1 LLNPVFSSL
10 FLKQYSVLRQRQS
23 SSAIPRYKNGF
34 HIIKSAK
41 LNKQFSKM
49 ADAADIEALESS
61 SSTSFKIDLRFFKK
75 IGLRYLEDFRDIQKN
90 CDIRNLKKKISGKIF
105 LEKPI
110 RQKCLPSAA
119 EIVKLKIVV
128 YI

>member
-1 LLNPVFSSL
+1 
-10 FLKQYSVLRQRQS
+10 
-23 SSAIPRYKNGF
+23 
-34 HIIKSAK
+34 
-41 LNKQFSKM
+41 M